1 MAFQK
6 NSKND
11 SNKSADSSDESDSE
25 CEYDSTWENEE
36 IDRTKRSRRRW
47 SRRNLRAA
55 EDMWNYRH
63 NYPGRKMD
71 NDLQNT
77 DQPNLQF
84 YRNKRPSSPDGVYID
99 GFHNQWWGDYDK
111 LEWVHSYIQWLFP
124 IEEDGMNYSAFKL
137 TKAEIKSFQKDEDAK
152 ERLLKSY
159 QMMLDFYG
167 IKLVD
172 EETGKVERADNW
184 EDRFDNLNRNTNNN
198 LRITHILKCL
208 GTLGFQ
214 HYQAPLVRFFLTETL
229 VKKTLPRVK
238 SSVLD
243 YFMFAVL
250 DKDERRELV
259 KYAFKNFE
267 PKGDF
272 VWCPKWIQ
280 KRFLEEYTQKETRAK
295 DSDEA
300 IDMES
305 NSNKDTPG
313 NTEVKQM
320 NVQEDN
326 QEEPVQGVSTPFAQ

>member
-36 IDRTKRSRRRW
+36 IDRTKR
-47 SRRNLRAA
+47 
-55 EDMWNYRH
+55 
-63 NYPGRKMD
+63 GRKMD

-99 GFHNQWWGDYDK
+99 DFHNQWSGDYDK

-152 ERLLKSY
+152 RRLLKSY

-172 EETGKVERADNW
+172 GKTGKVKRADNW
-184 EDRFDNLNRNTNNN
+184 EDRFDNLNRNTHNN
-198 LRITHILKCL
+198 LRITRILKCL

-259 KYAFKNFE
+259 KYAFMNFE
-267 PKGDF
+267 PKEDF

-300 IDMES
+300 MDIES

-313 NTEVKQM
+313 NTEVNQM
-320 NVQEDN
+320 NVQEDI
-326 QEEPVQGVSTPFAQ
+326 QEESVQSNKATSEAEGATEEDNAGYFGGEKNPQNK